1 MITRIYRRL
10 RSWLGTTLRRSRTDS
25 EMDTELRFHF
35 ETYAEDLVRSGMPRQ
50 EALRRARLEFG
61 GVEKTKE
68 ECREARGAQVLETL
82 IQDLRYGARTM
93 LRSPGFTATAV
104 IALALGIGANTAI
117 FSVVNAVLLRQ
128 LPFDRPDRLV
138 QVWHSP
144 PQASFPGVHEFP
156 VSPANFI
163 DWREQS
169 RAFEG
174 MSAYGFGR
182 YTFTGTGHPETIRT
196 FAATRGLLSIL
207 HVQPLLGRD
216 FLDGEYEPGHDH
228 EVVVSYGLWRSRFG
242 GDPEIA
248 GKNIELNG
256 QAFSVI
262 GVMPPGFEFPIASD
276 PNERAQMWKPLAW
289 TDQERAVRD
298 NHNYGVVARL
308 KDGVSLKQAQAKLDA
323 VSNRLALQYPAEN
336 KGWGAIAV
344 PLRDDLVGDVRPGLL
359 ILLGAVAL
367 VLLIACANVANLI
380 LSRTLSRRKESAVR
394 AALGA
399 TRRRLLQQ
407 AFSET
412 LLLAAAGGALGLIFA
427 HSGLILIVKFLAQ
440 RLPRSNEIT
449 LDGWVLAFTLGVS
462 LLTGFA
468 AGLLPALCMAKAD
481 LNETLK
487 QGLGRT
493 AADSGGSRTRN
504 VLVVAEVALSLMLLI
519 GAGLLIRSLW
529 MLRNANSGFDAD
541 HVVTLEVSIPPGKFL
556 EPAQQVS
563 YFRRVLD
570 RVRSLPGVQSAGLID
585 SMPLSNDGSR
595 QPISIEGQPVLAMAD
610 QPEVDV
616 RLISPGY
623 LDAMHIA
630 LLRGRDINDSDV
642 AGQPGTVL
650 ISQSMAKLFWPNQDP
665 LGKRLTLYFFPG
677 LTRVV
682 AGVVADVKLY
692 TLNEIGPAPTLYFPL
707 AQFTAPKGSGWR
719 SFGMNLAVRTR
730 LDPLSAIAAI
740 TSSVREIDVDVP
752 LLNVRT
758 MDDAVSASLSPQRFA
773 MLLLAAFAG
782 LALLLA
788 VVGIYSVMSYS
799 VSRRT
804 HEIGIRVALGASRA
818 DVLML
823 VVRQGLVLALIG
835 SVIGIAGALLLSRLM
850 SSQLYGVSPTDPIT
864 FVAVSIL
871 LTVVALA
878 ACYIPARRAMQID
891 PMVAL
896 RYE

>member
-1 MITRIYRRL
+1 MTLWSQL
-10 RSWLGTTLRRSRTDS
+10 RSWLGTTLRRARTDS
-25 EMDTELRFHF
+25 EMDAELRFHL
-35 ETYAEDLVRSGMPRQ
+35 EACAEDLVRNGVPRQ

-61 GVEKTKE
+61 GVDKTKE
-68 ECREARGAQVLETL
+68 ECREARGAHIADML

-117 FSVVNAVLLRQ
+117 FSVVNAVLLRP
-128 LPFDRPDRLV
+128 LPFDQPDRLV
-138 QVWHSP
+138 QVWHTP
-144 PQASFPGVHEFP
+144 PPASFPGMHEFA
-156 VSPANFI
+156 VSPANFL
-163 DWREQS
+163 DWRAQS

-207 HVQPLLGRD
+207 HARPLLGRD

-242 GDPEIA
+242 GDPEIV
-248 GKNIELNG
+248 GQNIELNG
-256 QAFSVI
+256 QAFTVI

-276 PNERAQMWKPLAW
+276 PNDRVQMWKPLAW

-308 KDGVSLKQAQAKLDA
+308 KDGVSLKQAQAELDA

-399 TRRRLLQQ
+399 TGRRLLQQ

-427 HSGLILIVKFLAQ
+427 HYGVILIVKFLAQ

-462 LLTGFA
+462 LLTGFG
-468 AGLLPALCMAKAD
+468 AGLLSALRMAKAD

-504 VLVVAEVALSLMLLI
+504 VLVVSEVALSLMLLI

-529 MLRNANSGFDAD
+529 MLRNTNSGFDAD

-563 YFRRVLD
+563 YFRSVLD

-585 SMPLSNDGSR
+585 SMPLSDDGSR

-630 LLRGRDINDSDV
+630 LLRGRDISDSDV
-642 AGQPGTVL
+642 AGQPDAVL

-682 AGVVADVKLY
+682 VGVVADVKLY
-692 TLNEIGPAPTLYFPL
+692 ALNEIRPAPTLYFPL
-707 AQFTAPKGSGWR
+707 AQFTVPKGSGWR

-730 LDPLSAIAAI
+730 MDPLSAIAAI
-740 TSSVREIDVDVP
+740 TGSVREIDSDVP

-758 MDDAVSASLSPQRFA
+758 MDDAVSASLSPQHFA

-818 DVLML
+818 DLLML

-835 SVIGIAGALLLSRLM
+835 SAIGIAGALSLSRLM
-850 SSQLYGVSPTDPIT
+850 SSQLYGVSPTDPVT
-864 FVAVSIL
+864 FVGVSVL

-878 ACYIPARRAMQID
+878 ACYIPARRAMQVD